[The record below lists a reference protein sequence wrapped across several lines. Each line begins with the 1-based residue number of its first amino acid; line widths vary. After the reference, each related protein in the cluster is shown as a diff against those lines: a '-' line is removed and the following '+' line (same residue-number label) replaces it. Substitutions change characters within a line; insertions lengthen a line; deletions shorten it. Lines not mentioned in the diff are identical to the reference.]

1 MTASTPTTPTTSSAL
16 LAEDLLML
24 LFRPTDG
31 VFRGEGSPLF
41 HVLAGAVL
49 TDLAAGGWVEIDE
62 HTSLR
67 GRQVRALAGGAPDRS
82 APLDPLREPSFDA
95 PADPLLRET
104 WERISR
110 KPTDV
115 YSLILEI
122 GPHLRAPM
130 IERLEERGHIRTEA
144 RKLLGFIPNTTI
156 IDGGTPRRAELL
168 AAVRAVLVDGAEPDT
183 RTAALV
189 ALLSASGEI
198 ATMHLDIPWSGA
210 VHTRSTQIRK
220 GDWGA
225 AAAGEAV
232 ARTAAAI
239 LSNSLFVTV
248 TLPAIRRD

>member
-1 MTASTPTTPTTSSAL
+1 MTSAPLASPPSGTSTAL

-24 LFRPTDG
+24 LFRPRDG

-49 TDLAAGGWVEIDE
+49 TDLAAGGWVKLDE
-62 HTSLR
+62 HTSMR
-67 GRQVRALAGGAPDRS
+67 GREVRALSGGAAGDQP
-82 APLDPLREPSFDA
+82 PLDA
-95 PADPLLRET
+95 PADPLLRDT

-130 IERLEERGHIRTEA
+130 IERLVERGHIRTES
-144 RKLLGFIPNTTI
+144 RKLLGFIPNTAI
-156 IDGGTPRRAELL
+156 VDGGTARRDELL
-168 AAVRAVLVDGAEPDT
+168 AAVRGVLVDGAEPDL

-198 ATMHLDIPWSGA
+198 ASMHPDIPWSGA
-210 VHTRSTQIRK
+210 VYTRSTQIRR

-239 LSNSLFVTV
+239 LANSLFVTV
-248 TLPAIRRD
+248 TLPGIQRD

>member
-1 MTASTPTTPTTSSAL
+1 MTSPTQITSTAL

-24 LFRPTDG
+24 LFRPEDG

-62 HTSLR
+62 HTSIR
-67 GRQVRALAGGAPDRS
+67 GREVRALAGGS
-82 APLDPLREPSFDA
+82 SGGDA

-122 GPHLRAPM
+122 GPDLRAPM
-130 IERLEERGHIRTEA
+130 IERLEERGHIRTES
-144 RKLLGFIPNTTI
+144 RKLLGFIPNTAI
-156 IDGGTPRRAELL
+156 VDGGTPRRAELL

-198 ATMHLDIPWSGA
+198 ASMHPDIPWSGA
-210 VHTRSTQIRK
+210 VYTRSTQIRK

-239 LSNSLFVTV
+239 LSTSLFVTV
-248 TLPAIRRD
+248 TLPAIQRD

>member
-1 MTASTPTTPTTSSAL
+1 MTSAPLASPPSGTSTAL

-24 LFRPTDG
+24 LFRPRDG

-49 TDLAAGGWVEIDE
+49 TDLAAGGWVKLDE
-62 HTSLR
+62 HTSMR
-67 GRQVRALAGGAPDRS
+67 GREVRALSGGAAGDQP
-82 APLDPLREPSFDA
+82 PLDA
-95 PADPLLRET
+95 PADPLLRDT

-130 IERLEERGHIRTEA
+130 IERLV
-144 RKLLGFIPNTTI
+144 
-156 IDGGTPRRAELL
+156 DELL
-168 AAVRAVLVDGAEPDT
+168 AAVRGVLVDGAEPDL

-198 ATMHLDIPWSGA
+198 ASMHPDIPWSGA
-210 VHTRSTQIRK
+210 VYTRSTQIRR

-239 LSNSLFVTV
+239 LANSLFVTV
-248 TLPAIRRD
+248 TLPGIQRD